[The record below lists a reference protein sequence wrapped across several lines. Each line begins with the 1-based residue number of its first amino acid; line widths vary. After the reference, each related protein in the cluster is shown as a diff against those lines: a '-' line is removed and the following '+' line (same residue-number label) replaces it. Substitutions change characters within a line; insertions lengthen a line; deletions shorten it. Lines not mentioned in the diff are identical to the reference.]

1 MIPWLTFTTFVPN
14 YTDAIGPEFVEA
26 DFPDEFVRA
35 FAQTQLAYYQYQDY
49 LERAWVSGQKKEE
62 CGMRV
67 GRDDHLAE
75 GIVRV

>member
-1 MIPWLTFTTFVPN
+1 MSKVWVFRDSVADVYDICTE

-49 LERAWVSGQKKEE
+49 LERAWVSGQKE
-62 CGMRV
+62 G
-67 GRDDHLAE
+67 GR
-75 GIVRV
+75 R